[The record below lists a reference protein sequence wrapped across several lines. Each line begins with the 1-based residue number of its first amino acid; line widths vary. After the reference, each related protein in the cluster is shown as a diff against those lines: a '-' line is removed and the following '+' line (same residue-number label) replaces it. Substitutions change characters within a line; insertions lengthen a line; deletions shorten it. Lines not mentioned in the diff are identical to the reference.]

1 MLCAYLHQ
9 EPVATLPLKVHSRV
23 ATTQWRDIIVAIPT
37 DNSVLHFRF
46 VFDVSNEADFITT
59 FPAIKTRLAVVML
72 PLSM

>member
-1 MLCAYLHQ
+1 M
-9 EPVATLPLKVHSRV
+9 

-37 DNSVLHFRF
+37 DNSVLHFGF